1 MNRPGT
7 RHLDLRLPPV
17 PVSEPAAL
25 HIGKTQIDKT
35 EARTACLCTQEPF
48 IVHRLPEIETVQ
60 PESLIA
66 GTAHEYGW
74 MTDSH
79 TPFEKA
85 RIARDQIGPAVVLPI
100 LKLAI
105 CDVGTTLGKRMHGCA
120 DCTRLVPVVAVKNA
134 HDIPK

>member
-1 MNRPGT
+1 MNPT
-7 RHLDLRLPPV
+7 ASSHLALRLPPV
-17 PVSEPAAL
+17 PVSKPASL
-25 HIGKTQIDKT
+25 HIGKTQIDIR

-66 GTAHEYGW
+66 GTANEYGW

-85 RIARDQIGPAVVLPI
+85 RTARAQIGPAVVLPI
-100 LKLAI
+100 LK
-105 CDVGTTLGKRMHGCA
+105 
-120 DCTRLVPVVAVKNA
+120 P
-134 HDIPK
+134 